1 MYGSYPENSEVI
13 ISSLWTGVPALLL
26 IETVKQ
32 IAYVDNTGGYER
44 GNGPVNLSDFFYYSL
59 VSL

>member
-1 MYGSYPENSEVI
+1 MYGSYPENSEVF

-26 IETVKQ
+26 IETAKQ
-32 IAYVDNTGGYER
+32 IAYVDKTGGYER
-44 GNGPVNLSDFFYYSL
+44 GNGPVSLSDFFYYSL